1 MNLSILLTDFIDIKG
16 ILKTY
21 RFIPINQYN
30 KVVVDRLENIY
41 ADVKGNT
48 DKDIGL
54 FRVYNSDKCELIS
67 TTCKIKDFSM
77 KPSKKILSV

>member
-1 MNLSILLTDFIDIKG
+1 MNLSIVITDFIDTQG

-21 RFIPINQYN
+21 RFVPTNEYN
-30 KVVVDRLENIY
+30 KVVVDKPGDIC

-54 FRVYNSDKCELIS
+54 LRIYNSDRCQLLSAK
-67 TTCKIKDFSM
+67 CKIY
-77 KPSKKILSV
+77 I

>member
-1 MNLSILLTDFIDIKG
+1 MNLSIVLTDFIDTQG

-21 RFIPINQYN
+21 RFVPTNEYN
-30 KVVVDRLENIY
+30 KVVVDKLGDIC

-54 FRVYNSDKCELIS
+54 LGI
-67 TTCKIKDFSM
+67 
-77 KPSKKILSV
+77 